1 MIVPIMLSE
10 YGQNM
15 MGAYIIY
22 RHAQLTTPCRQE
34 ELHLRIQSH
43 VLFVAKKIWSLLEHQ
58 GSLVFQDLL
67 QLLSRIKDVLLEV

>member
-43 VLFVAKKIWSLLEHQ
+43 VLFVWSLLEHQ